1 LPQKSDGGVE
11 IGIPLTTRSGASAAV
26 LPCYRTLLPSFFAAA
41 MNLSISPN
49 ASRRKSSQKTMANLS
64 ERSPSAPERPLRSG
78 LSPALVS
85 DVYLA
90 WRKNA
95 ALSPAATALV
105 DAVRRMSAK

>member
-1 LPQKSDGGVE
+1 MIFAGTPATTVRGGTFFV
-11 IGIPLTTRSGASAAV
+11 TTA
-26 LPCYRTLLPSFFAAA
+26 
-41 MNLSISPN
+41 
-49 ASRRKSSQKTMANLS
+49 
-64 ERSPSAPERPLRSG
+64 
-78 LSPALVS
+78 PALVS